1 MDRVAVTPSRV
12 AHRNHGILDNTC
24 TYRTVGILVRVVMM
38 ETKRGGA
45 NKTHK
50 NPATQVAIRL
60 VVARDHDAH
69 GHAGTDLVIEIK
81 DPLPTLLPMCE

>member
-1 MDRVAVTPSRV
+1 MCVFHALGNGGKS
-12 AHRNHGILDNTC
+12 ILPTKMKS
-24 TYRTVGILVRVVMM
+24 LSPKLVVMM

-69 GHAGTDLVIEIK
+69 GPAGTDLVIEIK